1 MLTGPIVLTSA
12 NRSGEADP
20 VTAEEV
26 LAALESEV
34 DLVLNDGHSRLGQ
47 PSTVVKV
54 GPKDLHVLRQGV
66 VSEQTLRRSAFL
78 SRRRAQSASS
88 RAPIPDTS
96 PRASRPHS
104 PENRPRRNSRL
115 RWRIISPF

>member
-1 MLTGPIVLTSA
+1 AIAPNGAIGLRAPAHPIVLEILKMLTGPIVLTSA

-66 VSEQTLRRSAFL
+66 VSEQTLRRL
-78 SRRRAQSASS
+78 SCLMILFICTGNTCR
-88 RAPIPDTS
+88 S
-96 PRASRPHS
+96 PM
-104 PENRPRRNSRL
+104 
-115 RWRIISPF
+115 